1 MDDLPIVDAHHHLWD
16 LDGSLR
22 YPWLTSNEHSYLGD
36 YSAFRRSYLPDEYRR
51 DTTLHKVVATVH
63 VEAECDRS
71 MQVAETEWLTAI
83 AARYGMPNVIVAHAW
98 VDTPNAEEILA
109 AHCRFPLVR
118 GIRTKPVTA
127 SGPDQS
133 VRGQPRSL
141 QDPNWRKGLALLEKY
156 GLSWDLRVQWWHLEE
171 AAEVCREHPTM
182 RIVLNHTGYPLHRT
196 PDGLAGWRRGM
207 AALAACPNVWCKIS
221 GLCVQGLPW
230 TLESN
235 GPIIRD
241 TIAMFG
247 VDRCMFASNF
257 PVDSLKGSW
266 DYIYSNFKRAVAD
279 FSDADRRKLFAEN
292 ALRCYRIELA

>member
-16 LDGSLR
+16 LDGALR

-71 MQVAETEWLTAI
+71 MQVAETEWLTGI

-109 AHCRFPLVR
+109 AHCRFPMVR

-141 QDPNWRKGLALLEKY
+141 QDPAWRKGLALLEKY
-156 GLSWDLRVQWWHLEE
+156 GIC
-171 AAEVCREHPTM
+171 ACNGG
-182 RIVLNHTGYPLHRT
+182 I
-196 PDGLAGWRRGM
+196 WR
-207 AALAACPNVWCKIS
+207 K
-221 GLCVQGLPW
+221 
-230 TLESN
+230 
-235 GPIIRD
+235 
-241 TIAMFG
+241 
-247 VDRCMFASNF
+247 
-257 PVDSLKGSW
+257 
-266 DYIYSNFKRAVAD
+266 
-279 FSDADRRKLFAEN
+279 RRKSVASIR
-292 ALRCYRIELA
+292 RCASC